1 MCNKRLVQPN
11 RGPFT
16 KPQNVE
22 PCQGPTEIHPN
33 LPVQVRRLRPPGQRN
48 SFKLAGGSFR
58 EPVPEVSIPIP
69 KKQTR
74 CCLFSE

>member
-1 MCNKRLVQPN
+1 MCNKCLVQPN

-33 LPVQVRRLRPPGQRN
+33 LPVQVRRLRPSRAKRFIQISWRQ
-48 SFKLAGGSFR
+48 L
-58 EPVPEVSIPIP
+58 
-69 KKQTR
+69 
-74 CCLFSE
+74 